1 MWPFLGLTPYVRIRL
16 TVSSF
21 PSDPGLFGDFFFFL
35 NSGSQVWA
43 GSLIEQKDQGETNTT
58 HFIFMSFLL
67 GGSEVP

>member
-1 MWPFLGLTPYVRIRL
+1 MWPFLVLTPYVRIRL
-16 TVSSF
+16 IHFLF
-21 PSDPGLFGDFFFFL
+21 PLLDFLELFFFFFL

-43 GSLIEQKDQGETNTT
+43 GSLIEQKDQGETNTI

>member
-1 MWPFLGLTPYVRIRL
+1 MFISGLPFPLSPPILDFLEI
-16 TVSSF
+16 
-21 PSDPGLFGDFFFFL
+21 FFFFF